1 MRAFFLTSVS
11 IVLLGAVPALAQTQ
25 PSTGGPSGQQN
36 MGSQSQ
42 MGAGGGGTAI
52 QQRLSQDLQRAG
64 FRDIHIMPES
74 FLVRAKNK
82 DGMPVMMIINPD
94 SVTAITEVTPSGA
107 RQGGGS
113 TGGGTTRGGTMPP
126 GTAPSAGSSSGSH
139 SGSSH

>member
-11 IVLLGAVPALAQTQ
+11 IVLLCAVPALAQTQ

-64 FRDIHIMPES
+64 FRDIHIMPGS

-107 RQGGGS
+107 GQGGGS
-113 TGGGTTRGGTMPP
+113 TGGGTMPP